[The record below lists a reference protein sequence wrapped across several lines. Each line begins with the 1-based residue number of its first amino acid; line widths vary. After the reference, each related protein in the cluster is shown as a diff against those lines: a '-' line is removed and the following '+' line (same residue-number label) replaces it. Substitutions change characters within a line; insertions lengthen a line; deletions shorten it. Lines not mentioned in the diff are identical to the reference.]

1 MSLLKWNKECE
12 VLEPTVTR
20 DMNLDSEVNKL
31 SYDSETKKQKF
42 HQSLTEK
49 ELQTAELGGSGQQN
63 QEATKHMVLMKDH
76 LSKQQNERHSIISKL
91 KQELDDEKGRVCQ
104 PRDDKMNMT
113 KELDAQKEKIIQ
125 SESAVCDLHL
135 VQQKLEVKTE
145 DLVDQLHQ
153 AQKYNLNLQK
163 ENFALQEHTK
173 WNKLSGIK
181 NELTLSL
188 NQNSGSNFTDYLLKE
203 KEAQVRN

>member
-1 MSLLKWNKECE
+1 
-12 VLEPTVTR
+12 
-20 DMNLDSEVNKL
+20 
-31 SYDSETKKQKF
+31 
-42 HQSLTEK
+42 
-49 ELQTAELGGSGQQN
+49 
-63 QEATKHMVLMKDH
+63 MKDR

-104 PRDDKMNMT
+104 PIDDKMNMT

-125 SESAVCDLHL
+125 SESAVHDLHL

-163 ENFALQEHTK
+163 ENSAFQEHTK

-188 NQNSGSNFTDYLLKE
+188 NQNSGSNFTDYILKE